1 MTTGLDTARPS
12 PIGLFIA
19 VLWDCLTNPRLILV
33 ALIAFAIGCLGVVA
47 WDNAHPPYVPT
58 TAERIMS
65 RLNADYVPPPRGV
78 RRSAIPLAA
87 STTAA
92 ECRQTARQAPASA
105 DAGTQACKG
114 RPETGGLAFGRIWP
128 ILWLYGIC
136 RHKDRRKQYVVALAT
151 SLLLRSL
158 AAVQQ
163 RSISRR
169 VTR

>member
-65 RLNADYVPPPRGV
+65 RLNADYVPPPHEEEAVRDTIGCIDYSRGM
-78 RRSAIPLAA
+78 
-87 STTAA
+87 
-92 ECRQTARQAPASA
+92 PA
-105 DAGTQACKG
+105 DCPPGT
-114 RPETGGLAFGRIWP
+114 R
-128 ILWLYGIC
+128 
-136 RHKDRRKQYVVALAT
+136 
-151 SLLLRSL
+151 
-158 AAVQQ
+158 
-163 RSISRR
+163 
-169 VTR
+169 